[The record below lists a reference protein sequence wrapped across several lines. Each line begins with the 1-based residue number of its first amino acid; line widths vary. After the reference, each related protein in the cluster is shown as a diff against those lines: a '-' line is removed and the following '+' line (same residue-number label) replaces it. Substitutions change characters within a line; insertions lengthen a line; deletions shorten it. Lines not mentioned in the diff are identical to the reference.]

1 MSSDRRARPVLAL
14 ALLLLP
20 ASLAAQVREIRTLT
34 LDAAESAASATEDE
48 ARRNGW
54 NVVVAVVDPAG
65 DLILLRRMDGVQ
77 AASVDIATAKAR
89 TAARFRRPTKALAD
103 AIAEGRSGLLAVEG
117 LLPLEGGL
125 PIVVDE
131 EVVGA
136 IGVSG
141 MTGEQDAVAARAGIE
156 ALGAY
161 GVEPAS

>member
-1 MSSDRRARPVLAL
+1 MSSDRRALPVLAL

-20 ASLAAQVREIRTLT
+20 ASLVAQVREIRTLT

-65 DLILLRRMDGVQ
+65 DLILLHRMDGVQ
-77 AASVDIATAKAR
+77 AASIDIATAKAR

-156 ALGAY
+156 ALSAG
-161 GVEPAS
+161 ER

>member
-14 ALLLLP
+14 AFLLLP
-20 ASLAAQVREIRTLT
+20 AAVAAQVREIRTLT
-34 LDAAESAASATEDE
+34 LDAAKSAVSAAEAE

-54 NVVVAVVDPAG
+54 NVVVAVADPAG
-65 DLILLRRMDGVQ
+65 DLILLHRMDGVQ
-77 AASVDIATAKAR
+77 AASIDIAMAKAR

-103 AIAEGRSGLLAVEG
+103 AIAEGRSGLLAVDG

-141 MTGEQDAVAARAGIE
+141 MTGAQDAVAARAGIN
-156 ALGAY
+156 ALPGTAET
-161 GVEPAS
+161 GRS